1 MVNKNAFNPADP
13 IYRDTYASS
22 QSRERA
28 LNAAIAQAD
37 ISEGYEQFLQI
48 FDAFYADDVEVSTE
62 ELEETIRGKAAV
74 RSLLA
79 KFLFPLHVMAEI
91 GGLTVSLRHTPI
103 PADAAV
109 ETHSA
114 WTLELVGPT
123 GTSTTLNW
131 RAFRKWHGSRV
142 VYEHHYDHQQIGG
155 PLTLNDLSFAL
166 AKPAA
171 GSEVPS

>member
-1 MVNKNAFNPADP
+1 MVNKNAFNTADP
-13 IYRDTYASS
+13 IFRDTYASS

-28 LNAAIAQAD
+28 LNAAILQAD
-37 ISEGYEQFLQI
+37 IGEGYEPFLQI

-62 ELEETIRGKAAV
+62 ELAETIRGKASV

-79 KFLFPLHVMAEI
+79 RFLFPLHVMAQA
-91 GGLTVSLRHTPI
+91 GGLTVSVRHAPI

-114 WTLELVGPT
+114 WALELVGT
-123 GTSTTLNW
+123 SGTSTTLSW
-131 RAFRKWHGSRV
+131 RVFRKWHGSRV

-155 PLTLNDLSFAL
+155 PLTLHDLSFAL
-166 AKPAA
+166 ANPEA
-171 GSEVPS
+171 GAQRPS

>member
-28 LNAAIAQAD
+28 LNAAIAQAE
-37 ISEGYEQFLQI
+37 ISEGYEQFLQV

-62 ELEETIRGKAAV
+62 ELQETIRGKAAV

-79 KFLFPLHVMAEI
+79 KFLFPLHVMAEV
-91 GGLTVSLRHTPI
+91 GGLTVSIRHAPI

-114 WTLELVGPT
+114 WTLELVGTT
-123 GTSTTLNW
+123 GASTTLKW
-131 RAFRKWHGSRV
+131 RVFRKWHGSRV

-155 PLTLNDLSFAL
+155 PLTLHDLSFSA
-166 AKPAA
+166 AKPEA
-171 GSEVPS
+171 GSELPS